1 MSAYSVI
8 VQEEDFNLDSVYL
21 QLRENTSSIGAVV
34 IFIGLV
40 RDYTDHTRLLELYL
54 EHYPPMTSKV
64 LETLAQ
70 TASERWEL
78 QRTIIIHRTGSLQP
92 TDQIVLV
99 AVSSRHRTDAFSA
112 AQFLMDQLKTQAPFW
127 KKEKIQ
133 STHGDGKDELNWV
146 AAKESDL
153 QLAGRW
159 M

>member
-1 MSAYSVI
+1 MSVYSVI
-8 VQEEDFNLDSVYL
+8 VQEEDFNLDNVYS
-21 QLRENTSSIGAVV
+21 QLRENTSSTGAVV
-34 IFIGLV
+34 IFVGLV

-54 EHYPPMTSKV
+54 EHYPPMTRKV
-64 LETLAQ
+64 METLAQ
-70 TASERWEL
+70 TASEHWDL
-78 QRTIIIHRTGSLQP
+78 QRIHIIHRTGSLHP

-99 AVSSRHRTDAFSA
+99 AVSSEHRTDAFNA

-133 STHGDGKDELNWV
+133 SRHGDGKDKFNWV

-153 QLAGRW
+153 QLAGHW